1 MTDTGS
7 LKPTHPESF
16 AVTFLPQGKRVLC
29 GGGDTLLEI
38 ARRHSVR
45 IASAC
50 GGRGRCRSCAVRIE
64 GAVPEAGAA
73 DLQDFSTAHIA
84 AGWRRACQTR
94 LIGSCTV
101 HVPAKT
107 AAATVKFD
115 HEEGAISVPIRVP
128 VLQAIPGDS
137 LWRHGEHIVGPIAG
151 GRAMGLAVDLGTTS
165 MAASLVDMQS
175 GEVLATAA
183 KENPQSIFGADV
195 ITRCMHALHKETTAR
210 ELQRVAVEAIADL
223 AAGVTGGHPEQV
235 GEVAVV
241 GNSVMEHLL
250 LALPVGNLA
259 RAPYRPEVFD
269 AVEVSTASIG
279 LELAPGA
286 ELYCGPNI
294 AGFVGSDHV
303 AALLETMANPPPG
316 RWALLDIGTNTEIS
330 LFVDGTLT
338 SASCPSGPAFEGG
351 ALSCGMPA
359 APGAVDRVRIEG
371 ENLRL
376 ETIGGAEPIGICGSG
391 VLSLVAELRR
401 AGVINHKGRIAAH
414 YPRVRERD
422 HRREFVLADQSASGA
437 LSVVFTQDD
446 VRAVQLAKAAV
457 RTGLDML
464 LAEVGLKDQDL
475 DRVILAGAFGKHIDV
490 DESIAIGML
499 PSVPSDRVVQVGNAA
514 GAGVRRLLACAE
526 ARAQANA
533 LARQAHYV
541 ELASK
546 PTFQRAFM
554 SRIEFP

>member
-1 MTDTGS
+1 MTDAGN
-7 LKPTHPESF
+7 PPPVHPESF
-16 AVTFLPQGKRVLC
+16 AITFMPQGQRVLC
-29 GGGDTLLEI
+29 GSDDTLLEV
-38 ARRHSVR
+38 ARRHGVR

-64 GAVPEAGAA
+64 GPLPEASSA
-73 DLQDFSTAHIA
+73 DLQDFSAGHLAT
-84 AGWRRACQTR
+84 GWRRACQMR
-94 LIGSCTV
+94 PIGSCTV

-115 HEEGAISVPIRVP
+115 HDAGIASVPIRLP
-128 VLQAIPGDS
+128 VLQAIAGDG

-175 GEVLATAA
+175 GEVLATGA
-183 KENPQSIFGADV
+183 KENPQAVFGADV
-195 ITRCMHALHKETTAR
+195 ITRCVHALHQESTAR
-210 ELQRVAVEAIADL
+210 ELQQVAVEAIADL
-223 AAGVTGGHPEQV
+223 AAGVTGGHPEWV

-250 LALPVGNLA
+250 LALRVGNLA

-269 AVEVSTASIG
+269 AVEASTASIG

-286 ELYCGPNI
+286 RLYCGPNV

-303 AALLETMANPPPG
+303 AALLEIMADPPAG
-316 RWALLDIGTNTEIS
+316 CWALLDIGTNTEIS

>member
-330 LFVDGTLT
+330 VFVDGTIT

-351 ALSCGMPA
+351 SLSCGMPA
-359 APGAVDRVRIEG
+359 APGAIERVRIEG

-376 ETIGGAEPIGICGSG
+376 ETIGGVEPIGICGSG
-391 VLSLVAELRR
+391 VLSLVSELYR
-401 AGVINHKGRIAAH
+401 AGALNRKGRLAAT
-414 YPRVRERD
+414 YARVRERD
-422 HRREFVLADQSASGA
+422 HRREFVLAGESEGGA

-464 LAEVGLKDQDL
+464 LAEVGLKDEQL
-475 DRVILAGAFGKHIDV
+475 DRLIVAGAFGKHIDV
-490 DESIAIGML
+490 DEAIGIGML
-499 PSVPSDRVVQVGNAA
+499 PALPSERILQVGNAA
-514 GAGVRRLLACAE
+514 GAGVRRLLACAQ

-541 ELASK
+541 ELAAR

-554 SRIEFP
+554 SRIEL